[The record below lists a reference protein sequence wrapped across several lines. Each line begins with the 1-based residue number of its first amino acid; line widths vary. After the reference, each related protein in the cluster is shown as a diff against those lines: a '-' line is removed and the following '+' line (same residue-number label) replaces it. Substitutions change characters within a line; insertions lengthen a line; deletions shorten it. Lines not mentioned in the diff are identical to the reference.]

1 MDGGNS
7 IQCKFYNPSES
18 SRCLN
23 FLNGDTTNTP
33 LRLKSLMVCWLSKWT
48 KQNNVCDNPYFTMQ
62 SSPFQAIMITS
73 CHIKWPGIVENTT
86 GKRKKSHTF
95 DLPNPGPCIHKE
107 VKPSQSGLK
116 WSKFL
121 FHLMHWAD
129 KISNGAYKCLPV
141 WETISPVVPILRENT
156 LMSSVH
162 IIRNQID
169 LVQEENT

>member
-1 MDGGNS
+1 VDGGNS
-7 IQCKFYNPSES
+7 IQCKFHNPSES

-48 KQNNVCDNPYFTMQ
+48 KQNNTIQ
-62 SSPFQAIMITS
+62 SSFQAIMITS
-73 CHIKWPGIVENTT
+73 YHIKWPGIVENTT
-86 GKRKKSHTF
+86 GERKKSHTF
-95 DLPNPGPCIHKE
+95 DVPNSDPCIHKE
-107 VKPSQSGLK
+107 VKENLSVQSGLK

-129 KISNGAYKCLPV
+129 KISNGAYKCLTV
-141 WETISPVVPILRENT
+141 WETISPVVPILRENN

-169 LVQEENT
+169 LDQEENT